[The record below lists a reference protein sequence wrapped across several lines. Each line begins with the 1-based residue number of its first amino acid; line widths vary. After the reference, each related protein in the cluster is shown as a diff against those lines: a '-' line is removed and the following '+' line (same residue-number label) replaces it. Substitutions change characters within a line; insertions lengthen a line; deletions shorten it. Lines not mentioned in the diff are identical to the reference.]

1 MGYGCGYDTKKLLG
15 IGAGAVADHRQDGCG
30 CGCGRENTTLPFIKC
45 FVLK

>member
-15 IGAGAVADHRQDGCG
+15 IGPGAVADHRQDGCG